1 MTATVRKAF
10 EQRNGKKITENAKCN
25 RKESQS
31 DEISEKNKGAKG
43 KQECTSDR
51 KDHPDKL
58 GMNNRTELNE
68 GNRNIKREDR
78 RTTAQQGEKRKTTKK
93 NETNVVFVFNQKT
106 RTTHSQQK
114 LKTEIKEKKTK
125 RRKHKH
131 QKSRTVRRK
140 TTLTTERE
148 MRLAGE

>member
-68 GNRNIKREDR
+68 GNRNIKREGR

-93 NETNVVFVFNQKT
+93 NETNVVLVFNQKT

-114 LKTEIKEKKTK
+114 LKTEKSKKKKRKEESTNTK
-125 RRKHKH
+125 NLG
-131 QKSRTVRRK
+131 QS
-140 TTLTTERE
+140 
-148 MRLAGE
+148 GEKLP